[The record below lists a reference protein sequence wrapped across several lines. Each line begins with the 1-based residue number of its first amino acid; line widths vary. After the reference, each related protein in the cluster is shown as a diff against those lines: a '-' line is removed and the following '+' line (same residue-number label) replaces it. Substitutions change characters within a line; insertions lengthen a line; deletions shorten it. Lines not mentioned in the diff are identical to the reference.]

1 MNVIYNDDCFNIFS
15 KIPNKTVNLVCVDL
29 PYAQTDCL
37 WDSIIDLN
45 KMWIELKRIG
55 KDNCQYV
62 FFCTTKFGYKIIESN
77 PKWFRYDIIWEKEKG
92 LGFLDSNK
100 KPLRY

>member
-1 MNVIYNDDCFNIFS
+1 MNIIYNDDCFNIFS
-15 KIPNKTVNLVCVDL
+15 TIADKSINLVCVDL
-29 PYAQTDCL
+29 PYGQTSCG

-62 FFCTTKFGYKIIESN
+62 FFCTTKFGNELIKTVTCFTIVENPFESV
-77 PKWFRYDIIWEKEKG
+77 
-92 LGFLDSNK
+92 
-100 KPLRY
+100 PLI